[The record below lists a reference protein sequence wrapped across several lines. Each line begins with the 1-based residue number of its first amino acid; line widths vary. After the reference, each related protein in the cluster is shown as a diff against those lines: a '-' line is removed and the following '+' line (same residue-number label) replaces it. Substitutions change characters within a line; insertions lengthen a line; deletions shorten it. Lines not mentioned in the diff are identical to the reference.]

1 MAKLK
6 GLGRGGKRKGAGR
19 PRLTKAGKTSYFST
33 RITAETRARLEAES
47 RLSGESLSQT
57 IERLLQIGLHE
68 KQARNRHQPIR
79 AMCYLITLLSEM
91 VTVSL
96 LRERNLTH
104 PEYNWRSN
112 PFMFEAFRVAALHLF
127 EALRPPGAS
136 VAPLPLK
143 EGLSRMA
150 RYDDPEHCGRLATE
164 RLLRALQFFG
174 ANTPQE
180 VDSAFEAFETDRR
193 VLDTQTQ
200 MHYGM
205 FDAARDLG
213 VQCHDVFDETLGGL
227 SFGRLGYHRHRRQPR
242 SSAER
247 ENIHGDAKEKGTS
260 GPPLPQH
267 DRAAPV
273 LADDLE

>member
-1 MAKLK
+1 
-6 GLGRGGKRKGAGR
+6 
-19 PRLTKAGKTSYFST
+19 
-33 RITAETRARLEAES
+33 
-47 RLSGESLSQT
+47 LSQT
-57 IERLLQIGLHE
+57 IERLLQLGLHE

-79 AMCYLITLLSEM
+79 AMCYLITQLSEM
-91 VTVSL
+91 VTIAL
-96 LRERNLTH
+96 LKERNLMH

-112 PFMFEAFRVAALHLF
+112 PFMFEAFRVAVLYLF
-127 EALRPPGAS
+127 DALRPPGAS

-143 EGLSRMA
+143 EELCRMA
-150 RYDDPEHCGRLATE
+150 RYDDPEHCGRNVTE
-164 RLLRALQFFG
+164 SLLRALQFFG
-174 ANTPQE
+174 ANTRQE
-180 VDSAFEAFETDRR
+180 VDSAFETFETDRR

-213 VQCHDVFDETLGGL
+213 VQCHDVLETFGGL
-227 SFGRLGYHRHRRQPR
+227 SIGSLGYYRHRRQPR